1 MGHTVICVAV
11 SRIANKEA
19 IVPDLQNPRVDIETV
34 SEDKFVKPSDGHDH
48 GYWGFVPDETPNE
61 DYTVAGVVGGTSNAS
76 DKPSGAAK
84 ERAERNTDAL
94 KGGK

>member
-1 MGHTVICVAV
+1 VDFDMVM
-11 SRIANKEA
+11 S
-19 IVPDLQNPRVDIETV
+19 NPRAELP
-34 SEDKFVKPSDGHDH
+34 EDAKFVTLDEAHEY
-48 GYWGFVPDETPNE
+48 GYWGAVPDQEPNHV
-61 DYTVAGVVGGTSNAS
+61 YTVAGVTGGTAQGG